1 MIYYMVNMIYYM
13 AWQQGCDF
21 FFWTEGGLLDQ
32 KPQLSA
38 QEVTETR
45 CIAEVRIHV
54 ERAIGR
60 IKNYWILQGI
70 LAITLAASVSQIFYC
85 MCNPH

>member
-1 MIYYMVNMIYYM
+1 MVNMIYYM

-21 FFWTEGGLLDQ
+21 FIWTEGGLLDQ

-45 CIAEVRIHV
+45 RIAEVRIHV